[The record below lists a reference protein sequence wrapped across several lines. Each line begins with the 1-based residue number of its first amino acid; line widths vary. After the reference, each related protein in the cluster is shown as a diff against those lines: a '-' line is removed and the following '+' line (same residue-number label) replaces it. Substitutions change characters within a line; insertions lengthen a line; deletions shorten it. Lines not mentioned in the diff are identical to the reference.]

1 MEQKASAIAAIST
14 AQAPGGIGV
23 IRISGPG
30 ARQIAGRVFVSA
42 RGQKIEEIPGYT
54 ALYGWVCRFG
64 SQPKERID
72 EAVATVFVAPH
83 SYTGEDVVE
92 LSCHGGL
99 YLLRRV
105 LDSVL
110 AAGAS
115 PAGPGEFTRRAF
127 LNGKMDLT
135 QAESVMQLIGAQGS
149 QALRTARAGREGA
162 LYRRIQGSREQL
174 LTVAAHL
181 SAWADYP
188 EEDIPQLDE
197 SSLKA
202 SLQSVQDDLTRLLDQ
217 FDAGRVLREGVDT
230 VIVGRPN
237 VGKSTLMNLLAG
249 CERSIVTEYAGTT
262 RDIVEETVLLGGVPL
277 RLADT
282 AGLRETDDPVESI
295 GVDRAKDRLSTA
307 QLVLA
312 VFDSSSPLME
322 EDQELISRLSGTPAV
337 AVINKSD
344 LEQRID
350 IEYIQDK
357 FKQFVY
363 ISARSGDGLAELQRA
378 VEQLLHTADLNPSE
392 GILFTERQRDT
403 ARRAKECLEEAM
415 DALIGGMTLDAVTV
429 SVESAVS
436 ALLELTGERATN
448 EIVDTVFA
456 HFCVGK

>member
-64 SQPKERID
+64 SQPEERID

-135 QAESVMQLIGAQGS
+135 QAESVMQLIGAQGG
-149 QALRTARAGREGA
+149 QALRTARAGREGT

-174 LTVAAHL
+174 LTIAAHL

-197 SSLKA
+197 SSLKD

-295 GVDRAKDRLSTA
+295 GVGRAKDRLNTA

-312 VFDSSSPLME
+312 VFDSSLPLTE

-344 LEQRID
+344 LEQKID
-350 IEYIQDK
+350 IEYIKYK
-357 FKQFVY
+357 FQQYVY
-363 ISARSGDGLAELQRA
+363 ISARSGDGLVELQRA

-415 DALIGGMTLDAVTV
+415 NALTGGMTLDAVTV

>member
-1 MEQKASAIAAIST
+1 MEQRTSAIAAIST

-23 IRISGPG
+23 IRISGTG

-42 RGQKIEEIPGYT
+42 RGQKIEELPGYT
-54 ALYGWVCRFG
+54 ALYGWVYG
-64 SQPKERID
+64 GEEKERID

-105 LDSVL
+105 LDAVL
-110 AAGAS
+110 AAGAT

-135 QAESVMQLIGAQGS
+135 QAESVMQLIGAQGG

-162 LYRRIQGSREQL
+162 LYRRIHASREKL
-174 LTVAAHL
+174 LTIAAHL

-188 EEDIPQLDE
+188 EDDIPQLDE
-197 SSLKA
+197 ESL
-202 SLQSVQDDLTRLLDQ
+202 LQSLREVEDELAQLLSQ

-282 AGLRETDDPVESI
+282 AGLRETEDPVESI
-295 GVDRAKDRLSTA
+295 GVDRAKNRLNTA

-312 VFDSSSPLME
+312 VFDSSSPLTE
-322 EDQELISRLSGTPAV
+322 QDHELITRLAGMPAV
-337 AVINKSD
+337 AIINKSD
-344 LEQRID
+344 LESKID
-350 IEYIQDK
+350 NEYINKSFQ
-357 FKQFVY
+357 QYVY
-363 ISARSGDGLAELQRA
+363 ISAKSGDGLTELQQA
-378 VEQLLHTADLNPSE
+378 VETILHTADLNPSE
-392 GILFTERQRDT
+392 GILYTERQRDT
-403 ARRAKECLEEAM
+403 ARRAKEELDEAIR
-415 DALIGGMTLDAVTV
+415 ALAGGMTLDAVTV
-429 SVESAVS
+429 SVEGAVS

-448 EIVDTVFA
+448 EIVETVFS

>member
-1 MEQKASAIAAIST
+1 MQQRTSAIAAIST

-23 IRISGPG
+23 IRISGTG

-54 ALYGWVCRFG
+54 ALYGWVYAG
-64 SQPKERID
+64 EEKERID

-105 LDSVL
+105 LDAVL
-110 AAGAS
+110 AAGAT

-135 QAESVMQLIGAQGS
+135 QAESVMQLIGAQGG

-162 LYRRIQGSREQL
+162 LYRRIHTSREKL
-174 LTVAAHL
+174 LTIAAHL

-188 EEDIPQLDE
+188 EDDIPQLDE
-197 SSLKA
+197 KSLLH
-202 SLQSVQDDLTRLLDQ
+202 SLQEVEADLSRLLSQ

-282 AGLRETDDPVESI
+282 AGLRETEDPVESI
-295 GVDRAKDRLSTA
+295 GVDRAKNRLNTA

-312 VFDSSSPLME
+312 VFDSSSPLIE
-322 EDQELISRLSGTPAV
+322 QDRELVTRLAGMPAV
-337 AVINKSD
+337 AIINKSD
-344 LEQRID
+344 LESKID
-350 IEYIQDK
+350 NEYI
-357 FKQFVY
+357 KQSFQQYVY
-363 ISARSGDGLAELQRA
+363 ISAKSGDGLTELQQA
-378 VEQLLHTADLNPSE
+378 VEQILHTADLNPSE
-392 GILFTERQRDT
+392 GILYTERQRDT
-403 ARRAKECLEEAM
+403 ARRAKEELEEAIQ
-415 DALIGGMTLDAVTV
+415 ALAGGMTLDAVTV
-429 SVESAVS
+429 SVEGAVS

-448 EIVDTVFA
+448 EIVEKVFA